1 MRILVVAAFAF
12 TLLTGVAHAQYIP
25 KAGDNANTEADRA
38 DAQSRQADAEQKKAM
53 EIDKAYK
60 ATIGKTK
67 TPTAPRD
74 PWATIR

>member
-1 MRILVVAAFAF
+1 MRILVIAAFAL
-12 TLLTGVAHAQYIP
+12 TLLTGIAPAQYIP
-25 KAGDNANTEADRA
+25 KAGDNSNTEADRA
-38 DAQSRQADAEQKKAM
+38 DAEARQREADQKKEM